1 MAGRGSKFSSSLN
14 AKKSKVNNHPA
25 AAQAK
30 ALIRSNVLGLM
41 TGEVSVFDAFAG
53 DGQMFNAVWHRA
65 DRYVGCDL
73 VWYRDDREA
82 FVADNRRVLRAI
94 DLAQFNVFDF
104 DAYGSPWEQVMIL
117 TERRKV
123 VTGER
128 IGLLLTEGS
137 GLNLKLGGTP
147 IALSVLA
154 GIKRGFAGAS
164 RAQDDLIN
172 RAIAGTCKR
181 MGLRVERRWQATRKG
196 GAAMR
201 YIGLVLEGV

>member
-1 MAGRGSKFSSSLN
+1 MRGRSKFSTSLN

-30 ALIRSNVLGLM
+30 ALIRSNVADEMGVDL
-41 TGEVSVFDAFAG
+41 SVFDAFAG

-65 DRYVGCDL
+65 KHYVGCDL
-73 VWYRDDREA
+73 VWYRDEREA
-82 FVADNRRVLRAI
+82 FVCDNKRVLRAI
-94 DLAQFNVFDF
+94 DLSQFNVFDF

-117 TERRKV
+117 ADRRQV
-123 VTGER
+123 ASGER

-147 IALSVLA
+147 IALGILA
-154 GIKRGFAGAS
+154 GVKRGFAGAS

-181 MGLRVERRWQATRKG
+181 MGLRVVKRWQATRKG